1 MKINKNFLDLEASY
15 LFSTVAR
22 KQREY
27 QAEHPDADII
37 KLSIGDVTKPICPA
51 VIEAMHKAVDE
62 MADEKTFRGY
72 PPEQGYDFVRQAI
85 LQHDYLDRGINMKLD
100 EIFLS
105 DGAKSD
111 CGNIGDIFSTDNT
124 VGICDPVYPVYI
136 DTNIMNGRGKNIVL
150 MPCSAENGFLPEVPE
165 EKSLAQDSP
174 VKNAAAD
181 NAFAKDSPEKNASA
195 GISSKYNAAYN
206 APVLDIIYLCFPNNP
221 TGAVAPK
228 SYLKKWVNYAND
240 HHSLILFDSAYEAF
254 VTEPDIPKSIY
265 EIDGAETCAIE
276 LRSFS
281 KTAGFTGLRCGYT
294 VVPHELVFDGTELNA
309 LWFRRQS
316 TKFNGVSYITQRAA
330 EAVYS
335 EEGQKQIQEN
345 LSFYREN
352 ARLIYEGMTDA
363 GFKAFGGKNSPYV
376 WLQIPKG
383 YTSWTFFDE
392 LLDKCRVVGTPG
404 SGFGKQG
411 EGYLR
416 LTGFGS
422 RERTIEAIERIKKLA
437 KSGEVHWF

>member
-1 MKINKNFLDLEASY
+1 MKINKNFLELESSY
-15 LFSTVAR
+15 LFSTVN
-22 KQREY
+22 KKTREY
-27 QAEHPDADII
+27 AAAHPQADVI
-37 KLSIGDVTKPICPA
+37 KLSIGDVTKPICPV

-72 PPEQGYDFVRQAI
+72 PPEQGYDFVREKI
-85 LQHDYLDRGINMKLD
+85 LEWDYKKRGIDLKLD

-111 CGNIGDIFSTDNT
+111 CGNIGDIFATENT
-124 VGICDPVYPVYI
+124 VAICDPVYPVYI
-136 DTNIMNGRGKNIVL
+136 DTNVMNGRSKNIII
-150 MPCSAENGFLPEVPE
+150 MPCSAENAFLPELPGENDRV
-165 EKSLAQDSP
+165 A
-174 VKNAAAD
+174 
-181 NAFAKDSPEKNASA
+181 
-195 GISSKYNAAYN
+195 
-206 APVLDIIYLCFPNNP
+206 DIIYLCFPNNP

-228 SYLKKWVNYAND
+228 SYLKKWVDYANA
-240 HHSLILFDSAYEAF
+240 HGSLILFDSAYEAF

-265 EIDGAETCAIE
+265 EIEGAKTCAIE

-309 LWFRRQS
+309 LWMRRQS
-316 TKFNGVSYITQRAA
+316 TKFNGVSYITQCGAA
-330 EAVYS
+330 AIYS

-352 ARLIYEGMTDA
+352 ARLIFEGVSEA
-363 GFKAFGGKNSPYV
+363 GFKAFGGRNSPYV
-376 WLQIPKG
+376 WLQIPEG
-383 YTSWTFFDE
+383 YTSWSFFDQ
-392 LLDKCRVVGTPG
+392 LLEKCQVVGTPG
-404 SGFGKQG
+404 SGFGQKG

-422 RERTIEAIERIKKLA
+422 RERTIEAIERIKKA
-437 KSGEVHWF
+437 FGK